1 MNILLKIKFVKNISQ
16 VNTKVY
22 FVVETL
28 KFFRL
33 GGNFGSE
40 FANTLV
46 ARVKYNGSVQTD
58 PDITAIQADVVQ
70 GLKVGNENVASG
82 ATVLTMNAVG
92 GTAPITYTFVENGEA
107 GVDNDKF
114 VIGSSVIKV
123 GAEALTEAKTYKVY
137 VQAEDSKGKT
147 FKEGFDIPV
156 TAE

>member
-1 MNILLKIKFVKNISQ
+1 
-16 VNTKVY
+16 
-22 FVVETL
+22 
-28 KFFRL
+28 
-33 GGNFGSE
+33 
-40 FANTLV
+40 
-46 ARVKYNGSVQTD
+46 
-58 PDITAIQADVVQ
+58 
-70 GLKVGNENVASG
+70 
-82 ATVLTMNAVG
+82 MNAVG

-107 GVDNDKF
+107 GADNDKF